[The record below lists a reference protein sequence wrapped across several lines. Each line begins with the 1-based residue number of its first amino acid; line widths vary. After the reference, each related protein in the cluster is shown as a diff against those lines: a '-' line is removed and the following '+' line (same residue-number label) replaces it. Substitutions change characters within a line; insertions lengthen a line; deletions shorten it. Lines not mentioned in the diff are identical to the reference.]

1 MNTRSVASGK
11 MPGVND
17 DPDTGQVRT
26 FAVRGAVQAAGNTA
40 TEIGSASRELI
51 LALMKN
57 NSIGPDEMVSILF
70 TATSDL
76 DADFPATAAREAG
89 LSSVP
94 LICAR
99 EIPVPGTM
107 ERVIRVL
114 VHFNAVEGHQTVP
127 TYLGK
132 TEELRDDLGS
142 AD

>member
-1 MNTRSVASGK
+1 MAGSGK
-11 MPGVND
+11 MPDVSD
-17 DPDTGQVRT
+17 DGDSGQVRA
-26 FAVRGAVQAAGNTA
+26 FAVRGAVQATGNTA
-40 TEIGSASRELI
+40 DEIGSARRELI
-51 LALMKN
+51 LALMDN

-114 VHFNAVEGHQTVP
+114 VHFNAPDGHRTVP
-127 TYLGK
+127 TYLGR

-142 AD
+142 SD

>member
-1 MNTRSVASGK
+1 MSDEGENRPLRAY
-11 MPGVND
+11 
-17 DPDTGQVRT
+17 
-26 FAVRGAVQAAGNTA
+26 AVRGAVQTDENSAEA
-40 TEIGSASRELI
+40 IGQASRELI
-51 LALMKN
+51 LALMEN
-57 NSIGPDEMVSILF
+57 NSIGPAEMVSILF

-89 LSSVP
+89 LSEVP

-114 VHFNAVEGHQTVP
+114 VHFNAPEGHRAVP
-127 TYLGK
+127 TYLGR

-142 AD
+142 SN